1 MKVLVGLDVEEP
13 DKMRI
18 KVENF
23 LTPNKNGRAM
33 RMDARIN
40 LRGNTRADI
49 EIQKF
54 RNKDELSRALFYLGG
69 LLVDIRKD
77 CRNCLKQWSS

>member
-1 MKVLVGLDVEEP
+1 
-13 DKMRI
+13 
-18 KVENF
+18 
-23 LTPNKNGRAM
+23 M

-54 RNKDELSRALFYLGG
+54 RNKDQLSRALFYLGG

-77 CRNCLKQWSS
+77 CRNCLKQ